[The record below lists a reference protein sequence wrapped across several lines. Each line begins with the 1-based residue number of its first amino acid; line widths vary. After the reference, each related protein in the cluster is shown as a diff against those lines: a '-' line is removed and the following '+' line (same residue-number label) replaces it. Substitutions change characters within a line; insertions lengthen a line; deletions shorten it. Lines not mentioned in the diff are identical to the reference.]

1 MTNQTAPKPTA
12 LVVCPGRG
20 TYAAATLGYLATHH
34 SDKTDFL
41 AMIDRVR
48 TKSEQP
54 SIIDL
59 DKAAKFSAS
68 RHLTGDNASL
78 LIYACALGDW
88 AAINREKFD
97 IVAVTGNSMGWYLAL
112 ACAGALSLESGAHLV
127 NTMGTLMHTQA
138 VGGQIVYPLVND
150 KWQRDPARE
159 KLVADILTDAR
170 ATDKNIHI
178 SIHLGG
184 MVVFAADPTG
194 LLHLKKILP
203 PDDIYPLSLTHHGA
217 FHSPLMDPIIAQAQ
231 NLLGVDLFQNPDIPM
246 IDGRGTIWSGLA
258 VDQQALY
265 DYTLG
270 AQINRAYDFSKAIE
284 IGVKEFAPDNILILG
299 PGTTMGGP
307 VAQELIA
314 QDWYGMKDKASFKK
328 VQAENPPIISMGIEQ
343 QRALVI

>member
-1 MTNQTAPKPTA
+1 MTKPTA

-20 TYAAATLGYLATHH
+20 TYAAATLGYLAAHH

-48 TKSEQP
+48 TKSEQS

-59 DKAAKFSAS
+59 DKAAKFSPS

-112 ACAGALSLESGAHLV
+112 ACAGALSLEDGADLV
-127 NTMGTLMHTQA
+127 NTMGTLMHAQA

-184 MVVFAADPTG
+184 MVVFAADPAG
-194 LLHLKKILP
+194 LRHLKKVLP
-203 PDDIYPLSLTHHGA
+203 PDDIYPLGLTHHGA
-217 FHSPLMDPIIAQAQ
+217 FHSPLMDPIIPQAQ
-231 NLLGVDLFQNPDIPM
+231 DLLGEELFQNPDIPM

-265 DYTLG
+265 EYTLG
-270 AQINRAYDFSKAIE
+270 AQINRSYDFSKAIE
-284 IGVKEFAPDNILILG
+284 IGIKEFAPDKIIILG

-328 VQAENPPIISMGIEQ
+328 VQSENPPIISMGIEQ
-343 QRALVI
+343 QRSLVV